1 MIDFGFLK
9 EDLWAF
15 GVVFVCGRYLIKK
28 GSWKLNMKYFLKR
41 KPLQN
46 RDQEHS
52 EKWLK
57 GKKSCA
63 YKPQNDD

>member
-1 MIDFGFLK
+1 MGFWGGFC
-9 EDLWAF
+9 LWM
-15 GVVFVCGRYLIKK
+15 VFDQQRKLEIK
-28 GSWKLNMKYFLKR
+28 YEVFFKR

-46 RDQEHS
+46 GDQEHS

-63 YKPQNDD
+63 YKPRNED